1 MKERNYYWL
10 LINKDQREI
19 NANLKWE
26 RDLLPEIIYYS
37 LLLHHVH
44 VGLTNSMVNTL
55 FIQELTYN
63 INDCIVEY

>member
-1 MKERNYYWL
+1 M
-10 LINKDQREI
+10 
-19 NANLKWE
+19 KWE

-37 LLLHHVH
+37 LLLNHVH

-55 FIQELTYN
+55 FIQQLTYN

>member
-1 MKERNYYWL
+1 M
-10 LINKDQREI
+10 INKDQREI

-44 VGLTNSMVNTL
+44 VGLTNSMVN
-55 FIQELTYN
+55 
-63 INDCIVEY
+63 NDCIVEY